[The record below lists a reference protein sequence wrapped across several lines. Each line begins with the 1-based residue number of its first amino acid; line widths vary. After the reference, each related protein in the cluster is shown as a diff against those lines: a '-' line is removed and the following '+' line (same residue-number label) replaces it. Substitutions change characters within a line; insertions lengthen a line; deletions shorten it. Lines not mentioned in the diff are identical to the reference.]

1 MIIGIDFGTCFSS
14 VTMMNGDIPLS
25 KLIHDPNGT
34 GIPSVFM
41 YSAARQKELYGYEC
55 ISDAESL
62 EHSKD
67 VIQYLKRMVRENPDN
82 LSKTV
87 MSGGKA
93 FEVRSILEKYL
104 TYVIA
109 EAERAAE
116 KSGEFPNPKIEEVVI
131 TVPIGISSGQMAAT
145 DYNQLLVD
153 TIAKIRGLPKNKIH
167 ILHEPVAAAIA
178 YLYQETIRAKF
189 TKSETILVF
198 DLGGGTLDVT
208 IVEYNPNTQTYEI
221 KVKEG
226 DLRLGGNEWD
236 EKLAALLLRKAGISR
251 FDYPEEE
258 AYFRRQVPELK
269 CALSKSDRGWIQ
281 FQWNSEDAD
290 VKCTRLEF
298 ENETK
303 ELLDRAIAVTKKA
316 IGNFPPGLS
325 GIDKIILVGGS
336 CNMPKIKRRLVEEF
350 SLLGEEK
357 ILLYE
362 PSYAISKGAGIYA
375 KLIARTRIA
384 HGIMPQRIVKDIVT
398 HTYGFDI
405 FDKDRNES
413 MIYNLLFKG
422 TPYGADGT
430 IQVKSDTAFIPIE
443 KKQQEVEFIVYESDA
458 ARRPGE
464 DGNLMSL
471 NIGEENG
478 MKITIPVPH
487 KYRRNAREYGV
498 YATFRINNEILEL
511 IITDKEGNQVGY
523 DRKAL

>member
-14 VTMMNGDIPLS
+14 VTMMNGDTPQS
-25 KLIHDPNGT
+25 NWIHDPNGT

-41 YSAARQKELYGYEC
+41 YSATRQKELYGYEC

-116 KSGEFPNPKIEEVVI
+116 NSGEFPNPKIEEVVI

-167 ILHEPVAAAIA
+167 ILNEPVAAAIA
-178 YLYQETIRAKF
+178 YLYQENIRAKF

-208 IVEYNPNTQTYEI
+208 IVEYNPNTQTYDI

-226 DLRLGGNEWD
+226 DLKLGGNEWD
-236 EKLAALLLRKAGISR
+236 EKLAALLLRNAGIHN

-258 AYFRRQVPELK
+258 AYFKREVTTLK
-269 CALSKSDRGWIQ
+269 CALSKRDRGWIA
-281 FQWNSEDAD
+281 FTWNSEDVD

-298 ENETK
+298 ENETR

-316 IGNFPPGLS
+316 IDNFPSGLS

-336 CNMPKIKRRLVEEF
+336 CNMPKIKRRMVEEF
-350 SLLGEEK
+350 SLLGEGK
-357 ILLYE
+357 ILLYK
-362 PSYAISKGAGIYA
+362 PSHAISIGAGIYA
-375 KLIARTRIA
+375 KLSARSR
-384 HGIMPQRIVKDIVT
+384 IMPQRIVKDIVT

-443 KKQQEVEFIVYESDA
+443 NKQQEFEFNVYESDA

-471 NIGEENG
+471 NSGEENG
-478 MKITIPVPH
+478 MRITIPVPH
-487 KYRRNAREYGV
+487 KYRRKAREYGV